1 MKKIFFMAALAAM
14 TLASCTG
21 GASGEQKEAAVQQKN
36 EVIETIMSR
45 RSIRQYKDMPVER
58 TKMDTILMC
67 GINAPNG
74 MNRQSWEIRVVGK
87 EYIDGV
93 TKLYVE
99 ENPDAAKDPSFKNI
113 FRNAP
118 VAVLVA
124 ADTEY
129 ELSQIDCGLLGEN
142 MMLSAWSMGIG
153 SCCLGSPV
161 RFLKSETAKEFY
173 DKLCLYTHSTLVVNA
188 MIEVGINNDEDLFI
202 SINKVNVYFLEI
214 LVYVCLKYLSKNEE
228 ISIESPIFIF
238 DITIVELFMPSK
250 VIFS

>member
-1 MKKIFFMAALAAM
+1 MKKIFFIAALAAM

-173 DKLCLYTHSTLVVNA
+173 DKLQQIRL
-188 MIEVGINNDEDLFI
+188 
-202 SINKVNVYFLEI
+202 
-214 LVYVCLKYLSKNEE
+214 
-228 ISIESPIFIF
+228 PRQF
-238 DITIVELFMPSK
+238 DSAFDDGNGDS
-250 VIFS
+250 